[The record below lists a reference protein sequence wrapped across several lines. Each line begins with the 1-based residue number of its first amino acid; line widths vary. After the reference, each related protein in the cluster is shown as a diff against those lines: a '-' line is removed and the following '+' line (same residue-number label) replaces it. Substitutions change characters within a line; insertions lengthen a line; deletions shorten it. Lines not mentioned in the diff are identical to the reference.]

1 MKPFHFPSRYSYLQV
16 ICQLFP
22 LRILVRLYNH
32 EACVSNYLFRC
43 VYSIKITNYF
53 EVKNSII
60 LIGIKVINDFNNAHA
75 LQYVT
80 LQAPLFL
87 GWPYRNA

>member
-1 MKPFHFPSRYSYLQV
+1 MQV

-32 EACVSNYLFRC
+32 ETCVSNYLFRC
-43 VYSIKITNYF
+43 VCSIKITNYF
-53 EVKNSII
+53 VVKNAIT
-60 LIGIKVINDFNNAHA
+60 LIGIKVISNFNKAHA

-80 LQAPLFL
+80 LQAPLL
-87 GWPYRNA
+87 LVWPYRNA